1 MNVVLVGEYL
11 KKLRKEKS
19 MTQEE
24 LAEVLHISR
33 QSVSKWECAETL
45 PELDILL
52 KLSRFYGLTINE
64 ILEPHMISGELNSFE
79 DLPKCK
85 EEKFREVC
93 SAIKKET
100 FVKAYM
106 GTSPDNAKWLCQQL
120 PNIDF
125 EAEVQRLGRIKIE
138 EIESAQNEIVSMI
151 NLMVQK
157 F

>member
-45 PELDILL
+45 PEIDILL
-52 KLSRFYGLTINE
+52 MLSKLYGLTINE
-64 ILEPHMISGELNSFE
+64 ILEPHMILGELNSFE
-79 DLPKCK
+79 DLAKCK

-93 SAIKKET
+93 SVIEEET

-106 GTSPDNAKWLCQQL
+106 GTSPDNAKWLCKQL
-120 PNIDF
+120 SNIDF
-125 EAEVQRLGRIKIE
+125 EAEVRRLGRVKIE
-138 EIESAQNEIVSMI
+138 EIENAQCEIMSMI
-151 NLMVQK
+151 NLMD
-157 F
+157 

>member
-45 PELDILL
+45 PEIDILL
-52 KLSRFYGLTINE
+52 MLSKLYGLTINE
-64 ILEPHMISGELNSFE
+64 ILEPHMILGELNSFE
-79 DLPKCK
+79 DLAKCK

-93 SAIKKET
+93 SVIEEET

-125 EAEVQRLGRIKIE
+125 EAEVRRLGRVKIE
-138 EIESAQNEIVSMI
+138 EIENAQCEIVSMI
-151 NLMVQK
+151 NLK
-157 F
+157 S